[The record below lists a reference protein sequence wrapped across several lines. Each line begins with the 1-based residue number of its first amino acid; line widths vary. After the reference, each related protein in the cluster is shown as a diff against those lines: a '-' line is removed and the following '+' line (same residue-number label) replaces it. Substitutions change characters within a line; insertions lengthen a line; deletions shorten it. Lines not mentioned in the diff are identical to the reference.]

1 MTTLRFVGS
10 TITRFIL
17 WILSIALVLVVWYNA
32 APFVIQLLD
41 FNLQLIKLFCAYLP
55 PPYNAMSE
63 SALRG
68 ALGAD
73 KALLFAEGT
82 VAVKLVFF
90 LLKSLFLWPWR
101 HRRMQRAHPAREH
114 RVTHAALSH

>member
-1 MTTLRFVGS
+1 MATLKFVGR

-32 APFVIQLLD
+32 APLVIKLLD
-41 FNLQLIKLFCAYLP
+41 FNLQFIKICCTFLP

-82 VAVKLVFF
+82 VAVKMVFF
-90 LLKSLFLWPWR
+90 ALKMLI
-101 HRRMQRAHPAREH
+101 
-114 RVTHAALSH
+114 LSPFR